1 MKKYTVRN
9 KLIIDTKILTVGTL
23 MSLLRNGKLIS
34 IPQFLQRTL
43 LKERWF
49 KNHYK
54 NSKQYIASVYK
65 GQGKLDSI
73 TIIPIEL
80 LISKVEK
87 TIIKEKNTNVKKS
100 LQKGLDIL
108 IDYKNNGATYINLDG
123 QSRLI
128 LGIEEYTINNS
139 FSLGEEGESIILD
152 LESDDDTTETSDL
165 IHNKFNDLDINL
177 QNLFKNKELT
187 VNIIE
192 NFYNFD
198 DIIDALVNKQKG
210 FGWTLFQQ
218 IKQKFRFSEFV
229 VNLVDVSIT
238 DLGKLYQKYWSNNMH
253 AGIKADYR
261 ADVDGYQFFSIIGGY
276 LMKEGSYPSDS
287 DAIKQLSTEKPI
299 TKASIENFMKLVT
312 TKFFNFVGETK
323 LGVPELVNFLVFKMV
338 LDNGTKQGTTPF
350 TKQIRI
356 PINKDVN
363 ILNHKKLLDEF
374 FLLHKQLKSKV
385 GEKGQGAHEASWI
398 TEDDGNVTQRTDGY
412 NNYLTQQKNEYIK
425 ARMILFFKYLN
436 WNDLVDKKII
446 ELVDD
451 NSKKSFDEVLVYRG
465 GKDLDGESL
474 SVSEYTT
481 NDISH
486 GKSTKNH
493 GSNEYDNLTLENRS
507 SNRSRGPKNLE
518 IIN

>member
-1 MKKYTVRN
+1 M
-9 KLIIDTKILTVGTL
+9 
-23 MSLLRNGKLIS
+23 
-34 IPQFLQRTL
+34 
-43 LKERWF
+43 
-49 KNHYK
+49 
-54 NSKQYIASVYK
+54 
-65 GQGKLDSI
+65 
-73 TIIPIEL
+73 
-80 LISKVEK
+80 
-87 TIIKEKNTNVKKS
+87 
-100 LQKGLDIL
+100 
-108 IDYKNNGATYINLDG
+108 
-123 QSRLI
+123 
-128 LGIEEYTINNS
+128 
-139 FSLGEEGESIILD
+139 
-152 LESDDDTTETSDL
+152 
-165 IHNKFNDLDINL
+165 
-177 QNLFKNKELT
+177 
-187 VNIIE
+187 
-192 NFYNFD
+192 
-198 DIIDALVNKQKG
+198 VNKQKG

-323 LGVPELVNFLVFKMV
+323 VGVPELVNFLVFKMV

-518 IIN
+518 IINLNVN